1 MRIKPYHC
9 IVFRYHEICVLQC
22 LLPHSRCTQS
32 TNGDGTSAPTF
43 PNSDDSGESNDFCAP
58 GPLNLQMD
66 QQTGLCARYGY
77 LLTRLCTVP
86 KDTSRFGAFLDT
98 FRRTGDC
105 PVRTR
110 LLRLRCPL
118 TVIEGGSGLGEW
130 IGAYSS
136 TSQEWEELG
145 LDVRRRLRLAFDSE
159 SEFWIPLSDALRHMA
174 GAIICRM
181 PDTGIINLKGRTWQ
195 LNEHHG
201 AWHGHQAGGSIRY
214 RDTFLDNPQYTFDI
228 INDSEEV
235 LLALIRKYDRDPVT
249 LVIEPNKNPA
259 PIGMGLFQIRLTVS
273 RGFWDNVAYRSI
285 TYLSHQLL
293 VSVVEA
299 CFDQTGINV
308 SLEIECWLYLL
319 SDALFIC
326 HAYAGLVHHYPD
338 KNWHVDPKRWS
349 TKFEQRELTLDVPH
363 SSGFDFFYGD
373 CKQAVR
379 LHIISASNLLWPD
392 GKNPPSPYC
401 IVNSEDNPVRTVTRT
416 GTNNPIWDEAFLF
429 YRRRPGRIPITI
441 VIMDKRMIGF
451 DVFLGR
457 HCFKETEINQP
468 GQQEMALFGRDTKEE
483 RFMRMKGSLL
493 VEFHV
498 VSSEDFM
505 GI

>member
-9 IVFRYHEICVLQC
+9 MVFRYHEICVLEC
-22 LLPHSRCTQS
+22 LLPHSQCTQP

-130 IGAYSS
+130 VGAYSS

-159 SEFWIPLSDALRHMA
+159 SEFWIPLPDALRHMA

-249 LVIEPNKNPA
+249 LVIEPNRNPA
-259 PIGMGLFQIRLTVS
+259 PIGMGLFQVEKNRITRLHRLGFARIVYVEATKPYRVSFIRGLLSVGRYVVIPFLEEPLS
-273 RGFWDNVAYRSI
+273 FAAYLLRMYLPKR
-285 TYLSHQLL
+285 TLSH
-293 VSVVEA
+293 
-299 CFDQTGINV
+299 
-308 SLEIECWLYLL
+308 
-319 SDALFIC
+319 
-326 HAYAGLVHHYPD
+326 
-338 KNWHVDPKRWS
+338 
-349 TKFEQRELTLDVPH
+349 ELTLDVPH

-401 IVNSEDNPVRTVTRT
+401 IVNSEDNPVRTITRT